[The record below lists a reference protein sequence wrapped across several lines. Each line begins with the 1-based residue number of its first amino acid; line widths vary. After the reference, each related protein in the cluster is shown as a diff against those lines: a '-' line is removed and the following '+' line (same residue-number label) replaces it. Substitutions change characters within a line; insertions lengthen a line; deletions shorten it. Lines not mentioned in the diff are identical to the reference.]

1 MDAMAH
7 EQSND
12 NPDSIIFAHDGAV
25 GERKQ
30 RVAAMMDEE
39 TDEERRV
46 LGLVSELNISSA
58 ISPRELLRLQGSGT
72 ALESDDDV
80 GVKGDREAKGVPSE
94 DPGRSGGYSD
104 R

>member
-1 MDAMAH
+1 MDAIAH
-7 EQSND
+7 EESND
-12 NPDSIIFAHDGAV
+12 NAGSIICAHDDGV

-30 RVAAMMDEE
+30 HVAVMDEE

-46 LGLVSELNISSA
+46 LGLVSELKISSA
-58 ISPRELLRLQGSGT
+58 ISPRELLRLRGSGT

-80 GVKGDREAKGVPSE
+80 GVQGDREAKGVTSE